1 MLASKKLFMEEQQT
15 ARRDGSMHFAIPC
28 SPRSVEDMWRAL
40 DILKAECQITGS
52 GQVPRRSLPHAQQLR
67 KRGRLPEAD
76 AIAWEESGDIIG
88 CEGVRRWRYGSE
100 ACVIAGHYMD
110 QDLGRLYLSVD
121 RNDGYRSVMDPV
133 DVARAIER
141 MLDVVDAARRDARLA
156 AAAWARADRAA
167 ANAAA
172 DAALAAARDRD
183 NEAWDFECDCGASG
197 RCFDDGLDMVQCTL
211 CFVWAHTHCAT
222 AHLKGH
228 TASLAR
234 LAAIAPYRYCCRGC
248 RPRRYLDKPLPQ
260 ISPVEPLEEHEDIRL
275 RLLTKFQHHEGLR
288 LYVRREDA
296 AYRDRTIIREI
307 VERGAYEKPAFYL
320 PDLQPGAVDCLNFQ
334 VVPGERWLDVG
345 AHVGVF
351 ASVALHSGASVVAIE
366 PDPDNFQLL
375 LRNGT
380 INIAPGTHFSPI
392 QAAVSHISDRV
403 DLYRHPRN
411 IAFRHSTHA
420 SRRDKGWHAITVD
433 AFSLQ
438 QLLDAHGPFD
448 AIKIDCQGAEID
460 ALDSVEHWNSVSKL
474 VLEYDFEYAPRLD
487 HFHAFVA
494 RLKRHFGL
502 VSHPKLKA
510 VGNFVGFP
518 TGVLVFALR
527 RPSSIPAATELGQRA
542 MLPPRLVSAD

>member
-1 MLASKKLFMEEQQT
+1 MEEQT
-15 ARRDGSMHFAIPC
+15 LKADGSMHPATRC

-40 DILKAECQITGS
+40 DIVKAECQYTVN
-52 GQVPRRSLPHAQQLR
+52 GQLPRRSQQLQQAQQLR

-100 ACVIAGHYMD
+100 ACVIAGQYWD

-121 RNDGYRSVMDPV
+121 RADGYRSVMDPV

-183 NEAWDFECDCGASG
+183 NEAWDFECDCGAAG
-197 RCFDDGLDMVQCTL
+197 RCYDDGLDMVQCTL
-211 CFVWAHTHCAT
+211 CFVWAHTSCAT

-234 LAAIAPYRYCCRGC
+234 LAAIAPYRYCCRSC

-260 ISPVEPLEEHEDIRL
+260 VSPVDPLAEEIEDARF

-288 LYVRREDA
+288 LLVRREDA
-296 AYRDRTIIREI
+296 AYRDRTIVRE
-307 VERGAYEKPAFYL
+307 VVDRGAYEKPALYL

-345 AHVGVF
+345 AHVGIF

-380 INIAPGTHFSPI
+380 MNTAPGTQFSPI
-392 QAAVSHISDRV
+392 QAAVNHISNRV

-411 IAFRHSTHA
+411 IAFRHSTHV
-420 SRRDKGWHAITVD
+420 SRRDKGWQAIRVD
-433 AFSLQ
+433 AFPLQ

-460 ALDSVEHWNSVSKL
+460 ALDSVVDWNSVSKL

-494 RLKRHFGL
+494 RLKGHFGL

-527 RPSSIPAATELGQRA
+527 RPSVRPADVLGQPA
-542 MLPPRLVSAD
+542 LLAPRLVSAD